1 MQLQINIP
9 SLMCEGCVDTVR
21 EAILKQ
27 DDNATIDIDLASKTL
42 LVTSHLTEDLIK
54 SAIIEVGHTPLV

>member
-1 MQLQINIP
+1 MQVQINIP

-21 EAILKQ
+21 EAILKK
-27 DDNATIDIDLASKTL
+27 DGNAAIDVDLASKTML
-42 LVTSHLTEDLIK
+42 ITSHLTEDLIK